1 MKALLRYK
9 NRYPFNR
16 YLVIQFSMTE
26 RLGKVMPRK
35 QVRCTLPA
43 QHCSTLPSLKCHPYK
58 IEVFDMSQ
66 DLAQR
71 LREGTKQ
78 SHTAAENTAFM
89 KCFLKGIVEREPF
102 RKLLANLY
110 LVYSV
115 LEAELER
122 HRNHPAIGP
131 MVFPELNRAANLERD
146 LAFYYGDTWR
156 DQVIPLP
163 AGQVYVDRLYEISNT
178 DPVLL
183 IAHAYTRY
191 MGDLS
196 GGQALKN
203 IVRSALNLPP
213 DQGTALH
220 EFEQLPTIEAKR
232 AFKEKY
238 RDTLNSL
245 PLDDADIER
254 IVDEANHAFHLNRDV
269 VHDLEADV
277 KALIGEHVFDLLTRQ
292 EIPGATE
299 RSPHG
304 AAKNPTL
311 EYSI

>member
-1 MKALLRYK
+1 
-9 NRYPFNR
+9 
-16 YLVIQFSMTE
+16 
-26 RLGKVMPRK
+26 
-35 QVRCTLPA
+35 
-43 QHCSTLPSLKCHPYK
+43 
-58 IEVFDMSQ
+58 MSQ

-110 LVYSV
+110 LVYSA
-115 LEAELER
+115 LETELR
-122 HRNHPAIGP
+122 QYHQHPAIGP
-131 MVFPELNRAANLERD
+131 IVFSELDRTANLERD
-146 LAFYYGDTWR
+146 LAFYYGDNWR
-156 DQVIPLP
+156 EQIAPLP
-163 AGQVYVDRLYEISNT
+163 AGQVYVDRIHEIANT

-238 RDTLNSL
+238 RDALNSL
-245 PLDDADIER
+245 PLDEDSIQR
-254 IVDEANHAFHLNRDV
+254 IVDEANRAFHFNRDV
-269 VHDLEADV
+269 VHELEDEV
-277 KALIGEHVFDLLTRQ
+277 KAAIGDHVFDLLTRQ

-299 RSPHG
+299 RPPHG
-304 AAKNPTL
+304 AAKKPEL